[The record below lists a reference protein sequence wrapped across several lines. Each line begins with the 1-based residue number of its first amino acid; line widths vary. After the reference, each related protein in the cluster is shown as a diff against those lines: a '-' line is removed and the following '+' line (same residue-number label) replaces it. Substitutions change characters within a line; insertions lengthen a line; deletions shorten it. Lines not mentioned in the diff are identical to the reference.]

1 MNYKLLFL
9 ALPILFFACEA
20 DEEDPTLIGLWTVTA
35 YEDYEG
41 TTCSGTPEWTLDS
54 MSAMFGD
61 DLTLTM
67 DFTADETTMSMSASL
82 SAEALCSM
90 MTDGLGTLN
99 GDTCGFSYYGY
110 SANIPLDTVC
120 IVEMGGTYANSSCS
134 ITQSATSS
142 YSIEDGTITLIPN
155 AGVEPIFSEEGET
168 GTWSISG
175 DVLTMSVAG
184 DSSCT
189 NITLSK

>member
-20 DEEDPTLIGLWTVTA
+20 DEEDPTLIGSWTVTA

-41 TTCSGTPEWTLDS
+41 TTCTGTPEWTLDS

-67 DFTADETTMSMSASL
+67 DFTADENTMSMSASL
-82 SAEALCSM
+82 SAADLCSM
-90 MTDGLGTLN
+90 MGGTLD
-99 GDTCGFSYYGY
+99 GDTCGISIFGFSI
-110 SANIPLDTVC
+110 NIPADSMC
-120 IVEMGGTYANSSCS
+120 FEMGGTYANSSCA
-134 ITQSATSS
+134 ITQSETRS
-142 YSIEDGTITLIPN
+142 YSTEDDAITFTYAAGTDS
-155 AGVEPIFSEEGET
+155 AEVET

-175 DVLTMSVAG
+175 DVLTMSIAG

-189 NITLSK
+189 NFTLSK

>member
-20 DEEDPTLIGLWTVTA
+20 DEEDPTLIGSWTVTA
-35 YEDYEG
+35 YDEYEG
-41 TTCSGTPEWTLDS
+41 PTCSGTPEWTLDS

-61 DLTLTM
+61 DFSLTM
-67 DFTADETTMSMSASL
+67 DFTADENTMSMSASL

-90 MTDGLGTLN
+90 MSGTLD
-99 GDTCGFSYYGY
+99 GDSCGFSFYGF
-110 SANIPLDTVC
+110 SANVSLDEIC
-120 IVEMGGTYANSSCS
+120 LGMEGTYENSSCA
-134 ITQSATSS
+134 ITQSETRS
-142 YSIEDGTITLIPN
+142 YSTEDDAITFTYAAGTDS
-155 AGVEPIFSEEGET
+155 AEVET

>member
-1 MNYKLLFL
+1 MNYKKLFL
-9 ALPILFFACEA
+9 ALPILFFACESE
-20 DEEDPTLIGLWTVTA
+20 EEDPTLIGSWTVTA
-35 YEDYEG
+35 FEEYEG
-41 TTCSGTPEWTLDS
+41 PTCSGTPESTLDS

-61 DLTLTM
+61 DLSLTM
-67 DFTADETTMSMSASL
+67 DFTADELTMSMSASL

-99 GDTCGFSYYGY
+99 GDTCEVFSV
-110 SANIPLDTVC
+110 NIPLDEVC
-120 IVEMGGTYANSSCS
+120 LEMGGTYANSSCAIS
-134 ITQSATSS
+134 DSETRS
-142 YSIEDGTITLIPN
+142 YSTEDDAITFTYAAGTDS
-155 AGVEPIFSEEGET
+155 AEVET

-189 NITLSK
+189 NFTLSK

>member
-20 DEEDPTLIGLWTVTA
+20 DEEDPTLIGSWTVTA
-35 YEDYEG
+35 WEGYEG
-41 TTCSGTPEWTLDS
+41 TTCSGTPDWTLDS
-54 MSAMFGD
+54 LSADFGD

-67 DFTADETTMSMSASL
+67 DFTADENTMSMSASL

-90 MTDGLGTLN
+90 MGGTLD
-99 GDTCGFSYYGY
+99 GDSCGFSFYYY
-110 SANIPLDTVC
+110 PANVSLDEIC
-120 IVEMGGTYANSSCS
+120 LGMEGTYANSSCA
-134 ITQSATSS
+134 ITQSETRS
-142 YSIEDGTITLIPN
+142 YSTEDDAITFTYAAGTDS
-155 AGVEPIFSEEGET
+155 AEVET

-189 NITLSK
+189 NLTLSK

>member
-41 TTCSGTPEWTLDS
+41 TTCSGTPDWTLDS
-54 MSAMFGD
+54 MSAIFGD
-61 DLTLTM
+61 DLSLTM
-67 DFTADETTMSMSASL
+67 DFTADENTMIMSASL
-82 SAEALCSM
+82 SADALCSM
-90 MTDGLGTLN
+90 MDGTLD
-99 GDTCGFSYYGY
+99 GDSCGFSLYGY
-110 SANIPLDTVC
+110 SANMPLDEVC
-120 IVEMGGTYANSSCS
+120 LEMGGTYANSSCAIS
-134 ITQSATSS
+134 DSETRS
-142 YSIEDGTITLIPN
+142 YSTENDAITFTYAAGTDS
-155 AGVEPIFSEEGET
+155 AEVET

-175 DVLTMSVAG
+175 DILTMSVAG

-189 NITLSK
+189 NFTLSK

>member
-20 DEEDPTLIGLWTVTA
+20 DEEDPTLIGLWTVTT
-35 YEDYEG
+35 YEAYEG

-61 DLTLTM
+61 DLSLTM
-67 DFTADETTMSMSASL
+67 DFTADEVTLNSSASL
-82 SAEALCSM
+82 SAEVLCSM
-90 MTDGLGTLN
+90 MGGTLD
-99 GDTCGFSYYGY
+99 GDTCGISIFGY
-110 SANIPLDTVC
+110 SGNIPVDSMC
-120 IVEMGGTYANSSCS
+120 FEMEGTYANSSC
-134 ITQSATSS
+134 
-142 YSIEDGTITLIPN
+142 TITDSDTRLYSTEDDAITVTYA
-155 AGVEPIFSEEGET
+155 AGTDSAEVET

-175 DVLTMSVAG
+175 DILTMSVAG

-189 NITLSK
+189 NFTLSK

>member
-20 DEEDPTLIGLWTVTA
+20 DEEDPTLIGSWTVTA
-35 YEDYEG
+35 WEGYEG
-41 TTCSGTPEWTLDS
+41 TTCSGTPDWTLDS
-54 MSAMFGD
+54 LSADFGD

-67 DFTADETTMSMSASL
+67 DFTADENTMIMSASL
-82 SAEALCSM
+82 SADALCSM
-90 MTDGLGTLN
+90 MGGTLD
-99 GDTCGFSYYGY
+99 GDSCGVSFFGY
-110 SANIPLDTVC
+110 SANIPVDSMC
-120 IVEMGGTYANSSCS
+120 FEMGGTYENSSCA
-134 ITQSATSS
+134 ITDSETLS
-142 YSIEDGTITLIPN
+142 YSTEDDAITVTHAAGTDS
-155 AGVEPIFSEEGET
+155 AEVET

-189 NITLSK
+189 NLTLSK

>member
-61 DLTLTM
+61 DFSLTM
-67 DFTADETTMSMSASL
+67 DFTADERLQESGIKIMSAHESIK
-82 SAEALCSM
+82 ALL
-90 MTDGLGTLN
+90 TGLT
-99 GDTCGFSYYGY
+99 
-110 SANIPLDTVC
+110 
-120 IVEMGGTYANSSCS
+120 ENS
-134 ITQSATSS
+134 
-142 YSIEDGTITLIPN
+142 
-155 AGVEPIFSEEGET
+155 
-168 GTWSISG
+168 
-175 DVLTMSVAG
+175 
-184 DSSCT
+184 
-189 NITLSK
+189 

>member
-1 MNYKLLFL
+1 MNYKKLFL
-9 ALPILFFACEA
+9 ALPILFFACESE
-20 DEEDPTLIGLWTVTA
+20 EEDPTLIGSWTVTA
-35 YEDYEG
+35 YEDYQG

-61 DLTLTM
+61 DLSLTM
-67 DFTADETTMSMSASL
+67 DFTADENTMSMSASL

-90 MTDGLGTLN
+90 VGGTLD
-99 GDTCGFSYYGY
+99 GDSCGFSYYGF
-110 SANIPLDTVC
+110 SANMPLDEVC
-120 IVEMGGTYANSSCS
+120 LEIEGTYANSSCA
-134 ITQSATSS
+134 ITQSETRS
-142 YSIEDGTITLIPN
+142 YSTEDDAITFTYAAGTDS
-155 AGVEPIFSEEGET
+155 AEVET

>member
-20 DEEDPTLIGLWTVTA
+20 DEEDPTLIGSWTVTA
-35 YEDYEG
+35 WEGYEG
-41 TTCSGTPEWTLDS
+41 TTCSGTPDWTLDS
-54 MSAMFGD
+54 LSADFGD

-67 DFTADETTMSMSASL
+67 DFTADENTMIMSASL
-82 SAEALCSM
+82 SADALCSM
-90 MTDGLGTLN
+90 MTGGLGTLN
-99 GDTCGFSYYGY
+99 GDSCGFAIGDY
-110 SANIPLDTVC
+110 SVNMPLDEIC
-120 IVEMGGTYANSSCS
+120 LGMEGTYANSSCA
-134 ITQSATSS
+134 ITQSETRS
-142 YSIEDGTITLIPN
+142 YSTEDDAITFTYA
-155 AGVEPIFSEEGET
+155 AGADSAEVET

-189 NITLSK
+189 NLTLSK

>member
-20 DEEDPTLIGLWTVTA
+20 DEEDPTLIGSWTVTA
-35 YEDYEG
+35 YDEYEG
-41 TTCSGTPEWTLDS
+41 PTCSGTPEWTLDS

-61 DLTLTM
+61 DFSLTM
-67 DFTADETTMSMSASL
+67 DFTADELTMSMSASL
-82 SAEALCSM
+82 SADALCSM
-90 MTDGLGTLN
+90 FGGTLD

-110 SANIPLDTVC
+110 SANMPLDEVC
-120 IVEMGGTYANSSCS
+120 LELGGTYANSSCA
-134 ITQSATSS
+134 ITDSETRS
-142 YSIEDGTITLIPN
+142 YSTEDDAITFTYAAGTDS
-155 AGVEPIFSEEGET
+155 AEVET

-184 DSSCT
+184 DSSRT

>member
-41 TTCSGTPEWTLDS
+41 TTCSGTPDWTLDS
-54 MSAMFGD
+54 MSAIFGD
-61 DLTLTM
+61 DLSLTM
-67 DFTADETTMSMSASL
+67 DFTADELTRSMSASL
-82 SAEALCSM
+82 SAEVLCSM
-90 MTDGLGTLN
+90 MGGTLD
-99 GDTCGFSYYGY
+99 GDSCGFSFFGY
-110 SANIPLDTVC
+110 SANMPLDEIC
-120 IVEMGGTYANSSCS
+120 LEMEGTYANSSCA
-134 ITQSATSS
+134 ITDSETLS
-142 YSIEDGTITLIPN
+142 YSAEDAAITITAY
-155 AGVEPIFSEEGET
+155 AGTDSAEVET

>member
-41 TTCSGTPEWTLDS
+41 TTCTGTPEWTLDS
-54 MSAMFGD
+54 MSAMFGG

-67 DFTADETTMSMSASL
+67 DFTADENTMSMSASL
-82 SAEALCSM
+82 SADALCSM
-90 MTDGLGTLN
+90 MGGTLD
-99 GDTCGFSYYGY
+99 GDSCGFSYSGY
-110 SANIPLDTVC
+110 SANIPLDTIC
-120 IVEMGGTYANSSCS
+120 IVEMEGTYANSSCA
-134 ITQSATSS
+134 ITQSETRS
-142 YSIEDGTITLIPN
+142 YSTEDDAITITY
-155 AGVEPIFSEEGET
+155 AT
-168 GTWSISG
+168 GTDSAEVATGSWSIS
-175 DVLTMSVAG
+175 DDILTMSIAG

-189 NITLSK
+189 NYTLSK

>member
-41 TTCSGTPEWTLDS
+41 TTCSGTPDWTLDS
-54 MSAMFGD
+54 MSAIFGD
-61 DLTLTM
+61 DLSLTM
-67 DFTADETTMSMSASL
+67 DFTADENTMSMSASL

-90 MTDGLGTLN
+90 MSGTLD
-99 GDTCGFSYYGY
+99 GDSCGFSFYGF
-110 SANIPLDTVC
+110 SANVSLDEIC
-120 IVEMGGTYANSSCS
+120 LGMEGTYANSSCA
-134 ITQSATSS
+134 ITQSETRS
-142 YSIEDGTITLIPN
+142 YSTEDDEITFTYATGTDS
-155 AGVEPIFSEEGET
+155 AEVET

-175 DVLTMSVAG
+175 DVLIMSVAG

-189 NITLSK
+189 NYTLSK

>member
-20 DEEDPTLIGLWTVTA
+20 DEEDPTLIGSWTVTA
-35 YEDYEG
+35 WEGYEG
-41 TTCSGTPEWTLDS
+41 TTCSGTPDWTLDS
-54 MSAMFGD
+54 LSADFGD

-67 DFTADETTMSMSASL
+67 DFTADENTMIMSASL
-82 SAEALCSM
+82 SADALCSM
-90 MTDGLGTLN
+90 MGGTLD
-99 GDTCGFSYYGY
+99 GDSCGFSFYGY
-110 SANIPLDTVC
+110 SANMPLDELC
-120 IVEMGGTYANSSCS
+120 LEMEGTYANSSCA
-134 ITQSATSS
+134 ITDSETLS
-142 YSIEDGTITLIPN
+142 YSAEDAAITITAY
-155 AGVEPIFSEEGET
+155 AGTDSAEVET

-189 NITLSK
+189 NLTLSK

>member
-20 DEEDPTLIGLWTVTA
+20 DEEDPTLIGSWTVTA
-35 YEDYEG
+35 YDEYEG
-41 TTCSGTPEWTLDS
+41 PTCSGTPEWTLDS

-67 DFTADETTMSMSASL
+67 DFTADENTMSMSASL

-90 MTDGLGTLN
+90 MGGTLD
-99 GDTCGFSYYGY
+99 GDSCGFSYYGL
-110 SANIPLDTVC
+110 SANFPLDEVC
-120 IVEMGGTYANSSCS
+120 LEMGGTYANSSCA
-134 ITQSATSS
+134 ITQSETRS
-142 YSIEDGTITLIPN
+142 YSTEDDAITFTYAAGTDS
-155 AGVEPIFSEEGET
+155 AEVET

>member
-20 DEEDPTLIGLWTVTA
+20 DEEDPTLIGSWTVTA

-41 TTCSGTPEWTLDS
+41 PTCSGTPEWTLDS

-61 DLTLTM
+61 DFSLTM
-67 DFTADETTMSMSASL
+67 DFTADENTMSMSASL
-82 SAEALCSM
+82 SAADLCSM
-90 MTDGLGTLN
+90 MGGTLD
-99 GDTCGFSYYGY
+99 GDSCGFSYYGY
-110 SANIPLDTVC
+110 SANMPLDEVC
-120 IVEMGGTYANSSCS
+120 LELGGTYANSSCAIIDS
-134 ITQSATSS
+134 ETRS
-142 YSIEDGTITLIPN
+142 YSTEDDAITFTYAAGTDS
-155 AGVEPIFSEEGET
+155 AEVET

-189 NITLSK
+189 NLTLSK

>member
-41 TTCSGTPEWTLDS
+41 TTCSGTPDWTLDS
-54 MSAMFGD
+54 MSAIFGD
-61 DLTLTM
+61 DLSLTM
-67 DFTADETTMSMSASL
+67 DFTADELTRSMSASV
-82 SAEALCSM
+82 SAEVLCSM
-90 MTDGLGTLN
+90 MGGTLD
-99 GDTCGFSYYGY
+99 GDSCGFSFYYY
-110 SANIPLDTVC
+110 PANVSLDEIC
-120 IVEMGGTYANSSCS
+120 LGMEGTYANSSCA
-134 ITQSATSS
+134 ITQSETRS
-142 YSIEDGTITLIPN
+142 YSTEDDAITFTYAAGTDS
-155 AGVEPIFSEEGET
+155 AEVET

-189 NITLSK
+189 NLTLSK

>member
-1 MNYKLLFL
+1 MNYKKLFL
-9 ALPILFFACEA
+9 ALPILFFACESE
-20 DEEDPTLIGLWTVTA
+20 EEDPTLIGSWTVTA
-35 YEDYEG
+35 YDEYSG

-61 DLTLTM
+61 DLSLTM
-67 DFTADETTMSMSASL
+67 DFTADENTMIMSASL
-82 SAEALCSM
+82 SADALCSM

-99 GDTCGFSYYGY
+99 GDSCGFAIGDY
-110 SANIPLDTVC
+110 SVNMPLDEVC
-120 IVEMGGTYANSSCS
+120 LEMGGTYANSSCAIS
-134 ITQSATSS
+134 DSESRS
-142 YSIEDGTITLIPN
+142 YSTEDDAITFTYAAGTDS
-155 AGVEPIFSEEGET
+155 AEVET

-189 NITLSK
+189 NFTLSK